1 VRSRV
6 SRAGTFSLSFL
17 LLAAPP
23 VSAQAPPLP
32 SPLRREAPPPR
43 SGIAQDFMTWLRH
56 LNGTG
61 NNHRRAT
68 SSLPLPRPR
77 PAELKSETIE
87 SSKAPAELS
96 PETIEKSEAP
106 AQPAPASDESE
117 KEKTSAPLN
126 D

>member
-1 VRSRV
+1 VKW
-6 SRAGTFSLSFL
+6 RALRIGTFSLLFL

-23 VSAQAPPLP
+23 VRAQMPPVP
-32 SPLRREAPPPR
+32 TPPRREAPPPR
-43 SGIAQDFMTWLRH
+43 SGIAHDFMTWLRH

-77 PAELKSETIE
+77 PVELKPETIE
-87 SSKAPAELS
+87 SSKTPAVLS
-96 PETIEKSEAP
+96 PAPIEQKP
-106 AQPAPASDESE
+106 TQPAPAPDEPG
-117 KEKTSAPLN
+117 KEMTSAPLN